1 MGLMKLIE
9 VGLEKGGIR
18 DSMAT
23 RQAKA
28 AGGQAMQMA
37 NQPLMSPVG
46 QNPLAPP
53 APQMSPVP
61 PAIPQPATA
70 SPDMFDQIQRIVGHL
85 GGGNMQGGMPMGGM
99 PMGGMPTALT
109 GPGNAPNMGLLAQDF
124 IAQNQASGGLRGK
137 LEKIITGGM
146 A

>member
-1 MGLMKLIE
+1 MTPAMGLMKLIE

-70 SPDMFDQIQRIVGHL
+70 SPDMFDHLQNIVGHL

-99 PMGGMPTALT
+99 PTPLT
-109 GPGNAPNMGLLAQDF
+109 GPGNVPNMGMTAQDMMR
-124 IAQNQASGGLRGK
+124 QNQGGGGLMTILNMMNLG
-137 LEKIITGGM
+137 
-146 A
+146 

>member
-1 MGLMKLIE
+1 MTPAMGLMKLIE

-70 SPDMFDQIQRIVGHL
+70 SPDMFDQIQKIVGHL
-85 GGGNMQGGMPMGGM
+85 GGGNMQGGMPT
-99 PMGGMPTALT
+99 PLA
-109 GPGNAPNMGLLAQDF
+109 GPGNAPNMGMTAQDMMQ
-124 IAQNQASGGLRGK
+124 QNQGGPGLMTILK
-137 LEKIITGGM
+137 LM
-146 A
+146 AAG

>member
-1 MGLMKLIE
+1 MTPAMGLMKLIE

-70 SPDMFDQIQRIVGHL
+70 SPDMFDQIQKIVGHL

-99 PMGGMPTALT
+99 PAPLA
-109 GPGNAPNMGLLAQDF
+109 GPGNAPNMGLLAQDMT
-124 IAQNQASGGLRGK
+124 ARNQESGPER
-137 LEKIITGGM
+137 
-146 A
+146 

>member
-1 MGLMKLIE
+1 MTPAMGLMKLIE

-70 SPDMFDQIQRIVGHL
+70 SPDMFDQIQKIVGHL

-99 PMGGMPTALT
+99 PAALT
-109 GPGNAPNMGLLAQDF
+109 GPGNTPNMGLLAQDF
-124 IAQNQASGGLRGK
+124 TARNQESGGLRGK
-137 LEKIITGGM
+137 LEKLIMMGM